1 MVNRD
6 KAAVEVKVEQL
17 LTVWGVIVIL
27 WSIFRANIQPPLWF
41 SEFVAKP
48 VIFLL
53 PVFFYLKIKEKKNF
67 FEGVGFPTNNSFR
80 EILLAA
86 SLLLLVFGV
95 GVLMLFTSKGTFL
108 LFLNQVNFLKIGEI
122 FLLAIATSFSE
133 EVVGRGFLF
142 NYLYKYSKGFIISLF
157 LSATL
162 FFVLYLPGA
171 LTLKISG
178 QALFLNLLLNFLMS
192 FMSGVLF
199 YLRRNILSSIA
210 FHAGILLWFD
220 LLLGRF

>member
-1 MVNRD
+1 MAKTQ
-6 KAAVEVKVEQL
+6 KAAAEVKVEKL
-17 LTVWGVIVIL
+17 LTVWGIIVIL

-48 VIFLL
+48 AIFLL
-53 PVFFYLKIKEKKNF
+53 PVFYYLRREEKKGLL
-67 FEGVGFPTNNSFR
+67 EGVGFPLKNSFR

-86 SLLLLVFGV
+86 SLLVLVFGV
-95 GVLMLFTSKGTFL
+95 GVLMLFTSKGAFL
-108 LFLNQVNFLKIGEI
+108 LFLNQVNFLKIVQI

-142 NYLYKYSKGFIISLF
+142 NYLYKYSKGFVLSLF

-171 LTLKISG
+171 LTLKIGG

-199 YLRRNILSSIA
+199 YLRRNILSPIA